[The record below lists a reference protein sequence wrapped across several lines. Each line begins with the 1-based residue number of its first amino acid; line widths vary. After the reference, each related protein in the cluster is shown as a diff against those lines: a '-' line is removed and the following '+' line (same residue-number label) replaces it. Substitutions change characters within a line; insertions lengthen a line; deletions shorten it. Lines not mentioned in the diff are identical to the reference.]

1 MAFDY
6 GLYQLFMSVY
16 IGGTLVLERS
26 FTYPAQILARVR
38 EQAVTVFPGVPT
50 IYAMLISQHD
60 RNGLELPSIRRVTN
74 TAAALPA
81 DWTPKLQQI
90 FPQALIFKMYGLT
103 ECKRVS
109 YLEPELLHEKADSVG
124 KAIPG
129 TEAYV
134 LKEDG
139 SPAKPGEVGILHVR
153 GAHVMLGYWNLPDRS
168 AEMLKPGKFPGERV
182 LCTQDHFKTDADGF
196 LYFVGR
202 TDDIIKT
209 RGEKV
214 SPVEVEN
221 VLHGFDGV
229 REAAVIGIPDELLG
243 QALRAY
249 VALEEGCEL
258 NERELKKMC
267 MARLENFMVPK
278 EFVFLSELPKTATGK
293 IRKKGLLELNP
304 AEDAP
309 GNS

>member
-1 MAFDY
+1 
-6 GLYQLFMSVY
+6 
-16 IGGTLVLERS
+16 
-26 FTYPAQILARVR
+26 
-38 EQAVTVFPGVPT
+38 
-50 IYAMLISQHD
+50 
-60 RNGLELPSIRRVTN
+60 
-74 TAAALPA
+74 
-81 DWTPKLQQI
+81 
-90 FPQALIFKMYGLT
+90 
-103 ECKRVS
+103 
-109 YLEPELLHEKADSVG
+109 
-124 KAIPG
+124 
-129 TEAYV
+129 
-134 LKEDG
+134 
-139 SPAKPGEVGILHVR
+139 
-153 GAHVMLGYWNLPDRS
+153 MLGYWNLPDRS